1 MPVTRPES
9 SQSTWMGLLQR
20 LGVRRM
26 RSLDGQQVSEDL
38 SGRKS
43 TMREARSELLNNIS
57 SFLLDHDLEVT
68 ATNLVLVHGALS
80 GENRRLA
87 RAIVARVNAGEAVTQ
102 HWLEEATSVGA
113 TGEDEHRDVD
123 ALIEK
128 VEAALEAFSGTTS
141 SIRQAVSNY
150 GDALEQQVSEMTKI
164 DEAEHLVASLTALTR
179 AMLTRTRKVEDEMR
193 QREDETKILR
203 RRLESAKRDAEV
215 DYLTGLPNRRAFEA
229 LLDRHY
235 KEAREAIEHLVV
247 AFCDIDNFKRIND
260 TYGHEVGDR
269 VLKVIAEALAQ
280 IADNNCHLARY
291 GGEEF
296 VMLFRN
302 IAPEEARKRF
312 DDARQELAKRRW
324 IHRATDSQVGQIT
337 FSGGIADVFAYTNT
351 REALRAADEAL
362 YLAKEGGRNQ
372 IVVASSG

>member
-1 MPVTRPES
+1 
-9 SQSTWMGLLQR
+9 
-20 LGVRRM
+20 M